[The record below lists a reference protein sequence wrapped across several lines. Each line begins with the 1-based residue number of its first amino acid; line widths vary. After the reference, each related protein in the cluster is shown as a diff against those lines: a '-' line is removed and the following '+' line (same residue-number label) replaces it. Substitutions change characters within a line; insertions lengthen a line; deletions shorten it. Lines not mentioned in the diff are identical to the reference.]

1 MSRRAFSVV
10 FLVIKLFDI
19 LKFIPLLMIAFN
31 IKRSDVL
38 KKEDSKIEKMQIKR
52 DKLKSLS
59 KDFLSFIYLKLLG

>member
-1 MSRRAFSVV
+1 VSRRAFSVV